1 MVNFF
6 SSLPHG
12 GRCLGM
18 ALGLFSLSVFS
29 QTATVLPD
37 IEVRALPASSSGLGV
52 GVGVGSPQ
60 TQLFTGQDWMNQ
72 PLSGQVIDQA
82 DMALMGPG
90 RLTDL
95 LRLDSSVEPYYSPV
109 GYYEGFLIRGF
120 AIDPVL
126 GIRVNGVPVV
136 GESRLNMQNKQQ
148 VQTLRG
154 PAGAWAGAGTSAGL
168 INLVTER
175 PRDGRELHLTAES
188 RASLGAGIDLGQTGA
203 HGGWRL
209 NAAIDH
215 LRPEARGA
223 DGGSGMVSLALDR
236 PLGSRSVLEMD
247 LEYSRHSQRSQPGS
261 QLLGGTVLPPLNPK
275 LVLGGSSWSKPVVFD
290 SLFAMGRLSHNL
302 DSNFKLMGTASL
314 HRVKTD
320 DRSSFPWGCSA
331 TTGTLAGTYFCANGD
346 FTLWDYGSL
355 KEKREAAYLAMDGLY
370 TVEQEGLTHNLAF
383 GASYLRRTT
392 RMPNY
397 MWDVA
402 DTNNNGQLDADFSDY
417 ADTGN
422 VFTSSW
428 TGGANPSP
436 FFSDVFDQTIEQ
448 LALVAHDR
456 VTLRNGD
463 SVAVGGRWVR
473 HEEDLR
479 ANFPFYPDV
488 RRSQDQTVFL
498 PALSY
503 SRKLNTGKAFAG
515 YRQDLEAG
523 QRAPLSSAN
532 YGEVLSPRRMHAYE
546 LGLRLQPGQAVAYE
560 ATAFY
565 THRPYNFRRD
575 TGLADPLGRFVQEG
589 KESRLGLEL
598 GARGSMG
605 QLLSGWLGLTAMQA
619 KVSGT
624 SQDAING
631 NHALNTPKLRMNGL
645 LAYKLPALQAT
656 QASVVWNYVGRRPA
670 TADGRVE
677 LPSYHR
683 FDLGLLHER
692 RLGEGT
698 GLSLRFYVENVFDH
712 AYWRDAADF
721 LGDGYLTAGAPRTFK
736 ASLTLSQ

>member
-1 MVNFF
+1 
-6 SSLPHG
+6 
-12 GRCLGM
+12 
-18 ALGLFSLSVFS
+18 
-29 QTATVLPD
+29 
-37 IEVRALPASSSGLGV
+37 
-52 GVGVGSPQ
+52 
-60 TQLFTGQDWMNQ
+60 
-72 PLSGQVIDQA
+72 
-82 DMALMGPG
+82 
-90 RLTDL
+90 
-95 LRLDSSVEPYYSPV
+95 
-109 GYYEGFLIRGF
+109 
-120 AIDPVL
+120 
-126 GIRVNGVPVV
+126 
-136 GESRLNMQNKQQ
+136 
-148 VQTLRG
+148 
-154 PAGAWAGAGTSAGL
+154 
-168 INLVTER
+168 
-175 PRDGRELHLTAES
+175 
-188 RASLGAGIDLGQTGA
+188 
-203 HGGWRL
+203 
-209 NAAIDH
+209 
-215 LRPEARGA
+215 
-223 DGGSGMVSLALDR
+223 
-236 PLGSRSVLEMD
+236 MD

-261 QLLGGTVLPPLNPK
+261 QLLGGAVLPPLNPK

-290 SLFAMGRLSHNL
+290 SLFAMGRITHAV
-302 DSNFKLMGTASL
+302 DSDFKLMGTASL

-346 FTLWDYGSL
+346 FTLWDYQSL

-436 FFSDVFDQTIEQ
+436 FFSDAFDQTIEQ

-473 HEEDLR
+473 HDEDHR
-479 ANFPFYPDV
+479 ANFPFYPAV
-488 RRSQDQTVFL
+488 RRSQDQTVLL

-503 SRKLNTGKAFAG
+503 SRKLNTGRAFAG

-532 YGEVLSPRRMHAYE
+532 YGEVLSPRRMRAYE
-546 LGLRLQPGQAVAYE
+546 LGLRLQPGKTVAYE

-565 THRPYNFRRD
+565 THRPYNFRLD
-575 TGLADPLGRFVQEG
+575 AGLNDPLGPFVQQG

-598 GARGSMG
+598 GARGSLG
-605 QLLSGWLGLTAMQA
+605 QLLSGRLGLTAMQA

-656 QASVVWNYVGRRPA
+656 QASVVWNYIGRRPA
-670 TADGRVE
+670 TTDGRVE

>member
-6 SSLPHG
+6 ISLPRG
-12 GRCLGM
+12 GRCLGL
-18 ALGLFSLSVFS
+18 ALGLWSLSVFS

-37 IEVRALPASSSGLGV
+37 IEVKASPASSLGF

-60 TQLFTGQDWMNQ
+60 TQFYTGQDWITQ

-120 AIDPVL
+120 AVDPML

-154 PAGAWAGAGTSAGL
+154 PAGTWAGAGTSAGL
-168 INLVTER
+168 INLVTKR
-175 PRDGRELHLTAES
+175 PRDGREVYLTAES
-188 RASLGAGIDLGQTGA
+188 RASLGAGIDLGQTGPQ
-203 HGGWRL
+203 GGWRL

-236 PLGSRSVLEMD
+236 PFGSRSVLEMD
-247 LEYSRHSQRSQPGS
+247 LGYSRHSQRSQPGS
-261 QLLGGTVLPPLNPK
+261 QLLGGTTLPPLNPK

-290 SLFAMGRLSHNL
+290 SLFTMGRITHAV
-302 DSNFKLMGTASL
+302 DSDFKLIGTASL

-355 KEKREAAYLAMDGLY
+355 REKREAAYLAIDGLY
-370 TVEQEGLTHNLAF
+370 TVEREGLTHNLAF
-383 GASYLRRTT
+383 GASYLGRTT
-392 RMPNY
+392 RMPLY

-402 DTNNNGQLDADFSDY
+402 DTNNNGELDADFGDY

-436 FFSDVFDQTIEQ
+436 SFSDAFDQTIEQ
-448 LALVAHDR
+448 LAFVAHDR
-456 VTLRNGD
+456 VTLSNGD

-479 ANFPFYPDV
+479 ANFPYYPAV

-498 PALSY
+498 PGLSY
-503 SRKLNTGKAFAG
+503 SRKLNAARVFVG

-532 YGEVLSPRRMHAYE
+532 YGEVLSPRRMESYE
-546 LGLRLQPGQAVAYE
+546 LGLRLQPGKTVAYE

-565 THRPYNFRRD
+565 NHRPYNFRRD
-575 TGLADPLGRFVQEG
+575 AGLSDPLGSFVQQG
-589 KESRLGLEL
+589 RESRLGLEL
-598 GARGSMG
+598 GARGSLG
-605 QLLSGWLGLTAMQA
+605 QSLSGRLGLTAMQA

-624 SQDAING
+624 SQDVVNG
-631 NHALNTPKLRMNGL
+631 NRALNTPKLRMNGL

-656 QASVVWNYVGRRPA
+656 QASVVWSYVAKRPA
-670 TADGRVE
+670 TADGRVK

>member
-12 GRCLGM
+12 GPCLGM
-18 ALGLFSLSVFS
+18 ALSLFSLSVFS

-82 DMALMGPG
+82 DIALMGPG

-120 AIDPVL
+120 AVDPVL

-188 RASLGAGIDLGQTGA
+188 RASLGAGIDLGQTGPQ
-203 HGGWRL
+203 GGWRL

-290 SLFAMGRLSHNL
+290 SLFAMGRITHAV
-302 DSNFKLMGTASL
+302 DSDFKLMGTASL

-346 FTLWDYGSL
+346 FTLWDYRSL

-473 HEEDLR
+473 HDEDHR
-479 ANFPFYPDV
+479 ANFPFYPAV

-503 SRKLNTGKAFAG
+503 SRTLNTGRAFAG

-532 YGEVLSPRRMHAYE
+532 YGDVLSPRRMHAYE
-546 LGLRLQPGQAVAYE
+546 LGLRLQPGKTVAYE
-560 ATAFY
+560 ATGFY
-565 THRPYNFRRD
+565 THRKYNFRRD
-575 TGLADPLGRFVQEG
+575 AGISDPLGPFVQQG
-589 KESRLGLEL
+589 RESRLGLEL
-598 GARGSMG
+598 GARGSLG
-605 QLLSGWLGLTAMQA
+605 QLLSGRLGLTAIQA

-624 SQDAING
+624 SQDAVNG

-645 LAYKLPALQAT
+645 LAYKLPALEAT

-670 TADGRVE
+670 TADGRVK

-698 GLSLRFYVENVFDH
+698 GLSLRFYVENIFDN

>member
-52 GVGVGSPQ
+52 GVGSPQ

-72 PLSGQVIDQA
+72 PLSGQVINQA

-95 LRLDSSVEPYYSPV
+95 LRLDSSVEPYYSPL

-120 AIDPVL
+120 AVDPVL

-175 PRDGRELHLTAES
+175 PRDGRELYLTAES
-188 RASLGAGIDLGQTGA
+188 RASLGAGIDLGQTGP

-223 DGGSGMVSLALDR
+223 DGGSGMVSLAFDR

-290 SLFAMGRLSHNL
+290 SLFAMGRITHAV
-302 DSNFKLMGTASL
+302 DSDFKLIGTASL

-320 DRSSFPWGCSA
+320 DRSSFPYGCGIA
-331 TTGTLAGTYFCANGD
+331 YGTPLGTYFCADGSFD
-346 FTLWDYGSL
+346 LYDYRSL
-355 KEKREAAYLAMDGLY
+355 NEQRDAAYLALDGLY
-370 TVEQEGLTHNLAF
+370 QLHTAGLVHELAF
-383 GASYLRRTT
+383 GVSYLRRTT
-392 RMPNY
+392 EMPEY
-397 MWDVA
+397 SYLPASGAAV
-402 DTNNNGQLDADFSDY
+402 
-417 ADTGN
+417 GN

-428 TGGANPSP
+428 GGGPSNPSFAP
-436 FFSDVFDQTIEQ
+436 FLDQVITQ
-448 LALVAHDR
+448 SGLVVHDR
-456 VTLRNGD
+456 ITLSSGD
-463 SVAVGGRWVR
+463 QFSLGARWIQHEDSSKSPPCSFAQCLKRQSAV
-473 HEEDLR
+473 
-479 ANFPFYPDV
+479 
-488 RRSQDQTVFL
+488 L
-498 PALSY
+498 PTLSY
-503 SRKLNTGKAFAG
+503 SHELGSGRAFVS

-532 YGEVLSPRRMHAYE
+532 HGEILSARRIHSSE
-546 LGLRLQPGQAVAYE
+546 LGLRLQPKKTLGYE
-560 ATAFY
+560 ATLFY
-565 THRPYNFRRD
+565 SERPYNFRLD
-575 TGLADPLGRFVQEG
+575 AGLNDPWGEFVQQG

-598 GARGSMG
+598 GARGALG
-605 QLLSGWLGLTAMQA
+605 QSLTGRLGLTAMQA

-624 SQDAING
+624 SQDAVNG

>member
-1 MVNFF
+1 MVNF
-6 SSLPHG
+6 SISLPRG
-12 GRCLGM
+12 GRCLGL
-18 ALGLFSLSVFS
+18 ALGLWSLSVFS

-52 GVGVGSPQ
+52 GSPK

-120 AIDPVL
+120 AVDPML

-154 PAGAWAGAGTSAGL
+154 PAGTWAGAGTSAGL

-175 PRDGRELHLTAES
+175 PRDGREVYLTTES
-188 RASLGAGIDLGQTGA
+188 RASLGAGIDLGQTGPQ
-203 HGGWRL
+203 GGWRL

-215 LRPEARGA
+215 FRPEARGA

-261 QLLGGTVLPPLNPK
+261 QLLGGTTLPPLNPK

-320 DRSSFPWGCSA
+320 DRSSFPYGCDSLNLY
-331 TTGTLAGTYFCANGD
+331 GTPLGAYFCADGS
-346 FTLWDYGSL
+346 FELYDYRSL
-355 KEKREAAYLAMDGLY
+355 NEQRDAAYLALDGLY
-370 TVEQEGLTHNLAF
+370 KLHTAGLVHELAF
-383 GASYLRRTT
+383 GVSYLRRTT
-392 RMPNY
+392 EMPEY
-397 MWDVA
+397 SYLLASGAAV
-402 DTNNNGQLDADFSDY
+402 
-417 ADTGN
+417 GN

-428 TGGANPSP
+428 GGGPSNPSFAPALDQVITQSGLVVHDRITLSTGGQ
-436 FFSDVFDQTIEQ
+436 F
-448 LALVAHDR
+448 L
-456 VTLRNGD
+456 
-463 SVAVGGRWVR
+463 VGGRWIQ
-473 HEEDLR
+473 HEDKSKSPPCSFAQCLKR
-479 ANFPFYPDV
+479 
-488 RRSQDQTVFL
+488 QTAAL
-498 PALSY
+498 PTVSY
-503 SRKLNTGKAFAG
+503 SYQLGSGRAFVG

-523 QRAPLSSAN
+523 QRAPFSSAN
-532 YGEVLSPRRMHAYE
+532 HGESLLARRLHSYE
-546 LGLRLQPGQAVAYE
+546 VGLRLQPQKTLTYE
-560 ATAFY
+560 TTLFY
-565 THRPYNFRRD
+565 AERPYNFRLD
-575 TGLADPLGRFVQEG
+575 AGLNDPWGEFVQQG

-598 GARGSMG
+598 GARGSLG
-605 QLLSGWLGLTAMQA
+605 QSLSGRLGLTAMQA

-624 SQDAING
+624 SQDAVNG
-631 NHALNTPKLRMNGL
+631 NHAMNTPRLRANGL
-645 LAYKLPALQAT
+645 LAYKLSALQAS
-656 QASVVWNYVGRRPA
+656 QASLVWSYVAKRPA
-670 TADGRVE
+670 TADGRVN